1 MLRVHCYTDEELHI
15 IPTDLSYR
23 KVKLQRNTCA
33 IPLNYLRHYSPIYN
47 HKKKKITCMRRI
59 IVAGFLEIKGIS
71 NRFNDAQKNTAD
83 VRLSF

>member
-1 MLRVHCYTDEELHI
+1 
-15 IPTDLSYR
+15 
-23 KVKLQRNTCA
+23 
-33 IPLNYLRHYSPIYN
+33 
-47 HKKKKITCMRRI
+47 MRRI